1 MANMRY
7 FNLKAL
13 DNVRVSNLDINSNV
27 RRVFDPMH
35 SDLSDW
41 GSVTEANSN
50 FPNDTFGAGNGGSFL
65 EDKVDLGAITDTNV
79 VSGNNGAF
87 DFGQIA

>member
-13 DNVRVSNLDINSNV
+13 NNVKVSNLEINSNV

-35 SDLSDW
+35 SDLANW

-50 FPNDTFGAGNGGSFL
+50 FPNHNYAAGLSGGQYLSNYM
-65 EDKVDLGAITDTNV
+65 DLGAITDANV
-79 VSGNNGAF
+79 VTAGNYN
-87 DFGQIA
+87 FGTIA

>member
-13 DNVRVSNLDINSNV
+13 NNVKVRNLEINSNV

-35 SDLSDW
+35 SDLSNW
-41 GSVTEANSN
+41 GSITEAHGN
-50 FPNDTFGAGNGGSFL
+50 FPLHNYGAGLSGGQYLSNYM
-65 EDKVDLGAITDTNV
+65 DLGAITDANV
-79 VSGNNGAF
+79 VTGGNY
-87 DFGQIA
+87 DFGTIA